1 MTPVS
6 TPERSGSEVEKI
18 IAEQREALAG
28 ITLVEQDELSSAE
41 LAEIDRKIKQAQRS
55 FTQAQS
61 ELAQQDEPEQ
71 ERLRLIEAMR
81 ARRNEAQQELRE
93 LEAARERAEREARE
107 RALKAELQAWHEA
120 NPADGLIEHSMA
132 FAINAEAEKQD
143 KYYWLKREVKA
154 VLGID
159 APPRHLWR
167 TTNADTVWN
176 ITLYGLLD
184 IQVVLHA
191 DGAGFNILP
200 LWPQVN
206 GTPEADFPR
215 PLVLIPGQ
223 YEKLGNLLRS
233 NPAIAARL
241 RGGEADAR

>member
-1 MTPVS
+1 MTS
-6 TPERSGSEVEKI
+6 DNI
-18 IAEQREALAG
+18 NY
-28 ITLVEQDELSSAE
+28 AE
-41 LAEIDRKIKQAQRS
+41 LAAEVNANASLPPRKSGTAVTEIDRKIKQAHRRLS
-55 FTQAQS
+55 QAQDDLMK
-61 ELAQQDEPEQ
+61 EEDPAI
-71 ERLRLIEAMR
+71 ERARLIESLR
-81 ARRNEAQQELRE
+81 ARRIEAQQELRD
-93 LEAARERAEREARE
+93 LETERERADREDLE
-107 RALKAELQAWHEA
+107 RALQAELQAWHEQ
-120 NPADGLIEHSMA
+120 NSADALIEHTVA
-132 FAINAEAEKQD
+132 FAANAEAEKQD

-206 GTPEADFPR
+206 GTPEADWPR
-215 PLVLIPGQ
+215 PLVLTPGS
-223 YEKLGNLLRS
+223 YDKLGNLLRS

-241 RGGEADAR
+241 RGEVA